1 MSEKTDHIQSVKEH
15 VQPHEDETAAFTS
28 SSDASPSVTNEKH
41 QQNVIQTASLGE
53 DDAEIK
59 KSSSDEMNY
68 IDDSLKEEDEGR
80 EPTEHEV
87 KTLRHV
93 ADKIPMAAWLVAVVE
108 LAERFSYYGLS
119 APFQNYMQHGPNDH
133 PKGQLALKQQGAT
146 ALSYFFQFWCYITPI
161 LGGWVA
167 DTYWGKY
174 KTLFVACFVYIIG
187 ILILFVTS
195 IPSIT
200 SKNTALG
207 GYVTSIIIIGIGT
220 GLIKSNVSPYL
231 ADQVPKRKPRISVRK
246 NGERVIVDP
255 NITVQNIFLWFYL
268 MINIGSLSVIATTEL
283 EAHVG
288 FWAAYLLPFCFFFLA
303 LAALIA
309 GKNKSVDIPVSEK
322 IINKTF
328 KCAWVG
334 LTNGFNLDNAKPS
347 VHPEKEYPWT
357 DHFVEEV
364 RRALYACKVFVFYP
378 VYWVTY
384 GQMLNN
390 FVSQAGQ
397 MRAHGLPND
406 FLQAFDSICII
417 IFIPIME
424 RFVYPFLRRF
434 TPVKPITKIFFG
446 FMFGTGA
453 MIYAA
458 VLQHYIY
465 KSGPCYDDPGSCPN
479 GNNIHI
485 ALQTPAYWLIAMSEI
500 LASVTGLEYAY
511 TKAPVSMKS
520 FIMALFLVTNAFGS
534 AIGIALSPV
543 SKDPKMVWTYTGLA
557 VACFI
562 GGCLF
567 WVIYNSYNSKED
579 SWNDLEYDNELDEA
593 VLRPVHSLAHS
604 VRSI

>member
-1 MSEKTDHIQSVKEH
+1 MSEKKDYIQNVEE
-15 VQPHEDETAAFTS
+15 QPQEVAFAS
-28 SSDASPSVTNEKH
+28 SSDASPVGAPSGTNEK
-41 QQNVIQTASLGE
+41 NTDVIRTDSVE
-53 DDAEIK
+53 ETEVK
-59 KSSSDEMNY
+59 KSNSNELNY
-68 IDDSLKEEDEGR
+68 IDDSLRDEDEGR
-80 EPTEHEV
+80 EPTEHES

-93 ADKIPMAAWLVAVVE
+93 ADKVPFAAWLVAVVE

-119 APFQNYMQHGPNDH
+119 APFQNYMQNGPNDH
-133 PKGQLALKQQGAT
+133 PKGMLDLKQQGAT
-146 ALSYFFQFWCYITPI
+146 GLSYFFQFWCYLTPI
-161 LGGWVA
+161 FGGWLA

-187 ILILFVTS
+187 ELILFVTS

-200 SKNTALG
+200 NKNTALG
-207 GYVTSIIIIGIGT
+207 GYVTGIIIIGVGT
-220 GLIKSNVSPYL
+220 GMIKSNVSPYL

-246 NGERVIVDP
+246 NGERVVVDP

-303 LAALIA
+303 LISLVL
-309 GKNKSVDIPVSEK
+309 GKNRSIDIPVSDK
-322 IINKTF
+322 IINRTF

-334 LTNGFNLDNAKPS
+334 VTNGFNLDNAKPS
-347 VHPEKEYPWT
+347 VHPEREFPWT

-397 MRAHGLPND
+397 MRSHGLPND

-417 IFIPIME
+417 IFIPVME
-424 RFVYPFLRRF
+424 RIVYPFLRRF
-434 TPVKPITKIFFG
+434 TPMKPISKIFFG

-458 VLQHYIY
+458 VLQHFIY
-465 KSGPCYDDPGSCPN
+465 KSGPCYDHPKTCPN

-485 ALQTPAYWLIAMSEI
+485 ALQTPAYFLIAMSEI
-500 LASVTGLEYAY
+500 FASVTGLEYAY

-520 FIMALFLVTNAFGS
+520 FIMSLFLVTNAFGS

-562 GGCLF
+562 GGCAF
-567 WVIYNSYNSKED
+567 WVIYSPYNKKED
-579 SWNDLEYDNELDEA
+579 EWNDLEYENELDEA

>member
-1 MSEKTDHIQSVKEH
+1 MSEKADHIQSVEEPI
-15 VQPHEDETAAFTS
+15 QPQHHDEAFTS
-28 SSDASPSVTNEKH
+28 SSDASPSVTNEK
-41 QQNVIQTASLGE
+41 QQNVIHTNSLGE
-53 DDAEIK
+53 DAEVK
-59 KSSSDEMNY
+59 KSTSNELNF
-68 IDDSLKEEDEGR
+68 IDDSLQEEDEGR
-80 EPTEHEV
+80 EPTEHEF

-93 ADKIPMAAWLVAVVE
+93 ADRIPYAAWLVAVVE

-119 APFQNYMQHGPNDH
+119 APFQNYMQNGPNDH
-133 PKGQLALKQQGAT
+133 PKGQLDLKQQGAT
-146 ALSYFFQFWCYITPI
+146 ALSYFFQFWCYVTPI
-161 LGGWVA
+161 FGGWIA

-174 KTLFVACFVYIIG
+174 KTLFVACFVYIVG

-207 GYVTSIIIIGIGT
+207 GYVTAIIIIGIGT

-303 LAALIA
+303 LASLVA
-309 GKNKSVDIPVSEK
+309 GKNRSVDIPVSDK

-458 VLQHYIY
+458 VLQHCIY
-465 KSGPCYDDPGSCPN
+465 KSGPCYDDPGACPN

-500 LASVTGLEYAY
+500 FASVTGLEYAY

-567 WVIYNSYNSKED
+567 WVIYSSYNSKED
-579 SWNDLEYDNELDEA
+579 SWNDLEYENELDEA

-604 VRSI
+604 VKSI